1 MLGEK
6 KTRKKKTCLITNSLR
21 SPIVLSNDYIQRHS
35 LSVKR
40 LLSVMKLA
48 DCTIFLLGAGA
59 KAFLFFFFFPP
70 HGVTAAKQPSLSHS
84 DANEMQM
91 QLKRS
96 AG

>member
-1 MLGEK
+1 MLWEEK
-6 KTRKKKTCLITNSLR
+6 KEKTCLITNSLR

-59 KAFLFFFFFPP
+59 KALLFFPP
-70 HGVTAAKQPSLSHS
+70 PARGHG
-84 DANEMQM
+84 
-91 QLKRS
+91 
-96 AG
+96 G